1 MSELKLKRGESSM
14 IIDLE
19 EKDSLRFILKH
30 KSKDY
35 YFKLFS
41 VLNELDKVATRE
53 DIIYRAQHGNKHCE
67 AVEKNINDLLPIT
80 LKRKMEPDDIF
91 SLLLS
96 VWFHDVGEL
105 FDDKG
110 KDFTYIRSHNYVYKH
125 YEDWKLAESEA
136 YLIMQILEATHHE
149 IQEDIA
155 LKATR
160 DTLKIKF
167 FSCLLRLADK
177 LDIGYGNVPRELLT
191 TWEKSFKTRTVL
203 LVLKERFDIVTRID
217 SEHWLISA
225 TMRPNL
231 EIADNK
237 EFVNDIYEKI
247 KTRLNKDLDTF
258 KGIFYQNGLGYQ
270 EIKLI
275 LPPKI
280 KEESPL
286 VREKPWQGKPSQIS
300 PYKFLE
306 NYETTDKEIFKGREQ
321 DISKFVGHILI
332 NKLLVIYG
340 EPWIGKT
347 SLIKAGIIPE
357 LQNRNVVIYTD
368 CDEDPLNSIK
378 EAIEKEFKRDRVRSF
393 KLDKSLSL
401 VEFFKNIDLPFSIII
416 FIDHFENFFKQVPQK
431 AREYF
436 IDELSAATY
445 ANKPLVKFIFS
456 IRKDFFVQ
464 LGSFKNRLPELFQ
477 NAFELTRLTESQ
489 AIEAFTSPA
498 KLFNIEYAQE
508 LQEAL
513 IWDIKDEHDLI
524 RPIHLQIVGNRL
536 VETLNPELLKDIL
549 PQTITYEWYD
559 NLGGVQGI
567 LSDYLEETIKKM
579 NELSAEEKEQAKGI
593 LKVMVTSFD
602 THPQMNV
609 REICAFIKI
618 EEDRLSTILASL
630 VHYRLLRKL
639 KKETYELISDYLIN
653 SITKKWLTRKD
664 IELREIIEHINK
676 ALDDWRAHRW
686 YMDTTLISKAY
697 LYREDLPLQEE
708 SIEILL
714 YSSLEHHFPI
724 WFWVKKLAQDKVR
737 KIIVDAIKTI
747 DSTGI
752 KRIIDVLGKEG
763 ILALDNLI
771 LRLNDPDAQIRKAV
785 IEALGHLKDS
795 RTIDFL
801 LHRLNDSDAEVR
813 DMATISL
820 SNFGTPKILE
830 TFISELDNP
839 DWRIRKAAADGLGV
853 LKTQKSLESLFK
865 KINDPDSEVRKA
877 VVSALGKL
885 GNIKA
890 QTPLIRHLK
899 DSHAEVREAAA
910 KALGELGNSLCVEEL
925 ISCFHDKTWK
935 VREQAAVALGKLGDE
950 RALQPLLEMT
960 DEMDADVRHAA
971 AVALG
976 TLHTPKA
983 MQILFDK
990 LQEQEWWKKETAAIA
1005 LGYSGDPKVL
1015 EPLLEGLDDPDWRI
1029 RVAMLNGLRSLG
1041 ISELKVE
1048 DALVKRL
1055 QDPHEEVRRAA
1066 IMAIGFLG
1074 TEKVLAP
1081 IIPCLNDPHVNVRQ
1095 AAALTLGMI
1104 GNLEVL
1110 EPLLNGLNDPED
1122 EVKNACLEALQKIDE
1137 RFYRKDIE

>member
-1 MSELKLKRGESSM
+1 M

-41 VLNELDKVATRE
+41 VLNEVDKVATKE
-53 DIIYRAQHGNKHCE
+53 DVIYRAQHGNKHCE
-67 AVEKNINDLLPIT
+67 SVEKNINDLLPII

-110 KDFTYIRSHNYVYKH
+110 KDFTYIRSHDYVYKH

-136 YLIMQILEATHHE
+136 HLIMQILEATHHE
-149 IQEDIA
+149 MQEETAPEVAKDI
-155 LKATR
+155 T
-160 DTLKIKF
+160 KIKF

-191 TWEKSFKTRTVL
+191 PWEKSFKTRTVL
-203 LVLKERFDIVTRID
+203 LVLKERFDIVTNID

-237 EFVNDIYEKI
+237 EFINDIYEKI
-247 KTRLNKDLDTF
+247 KMRLNKDLDTF

-280 KEESPL
+280 KEESAV
-286 VREKPWQGKPSQIS
+286 VREKPWQGEPSQIS

-306 NYETTDKEIFKGREQ
+306 NYETTDKEIFKGRDQ

-347 SLIKAGIIPE
+347 SLIKAGII
-357 LQNRNVVIYTD
+357 LQLRDRNVVVCID
-368 CDEDPLNSIK
+368 CDDNPLNLIK
-378 EAIEKEFKRDRVRSF
+378 ETIEKEFKRDRVRSF

-401 VEFFKNIDLPFSIII
+401 VEFFKNIELPFSIII

-431 AREYF
+431 AREHF
-436 IDELSAATY
+436 MDEISAATC
-445 ANKPLVKFIFS
+445 ADKPLVKFIFS
-456 IRKDFFVQ
+456 VRKDFFVQ
-464 LGSFKNRLPELFQ
+464 LGSFKDRLPELFQ

-489 AIEAFTSPA
+489 AIEALTSPA
-498 KLFNIEYAQE
+498 KLFNIEYAKE

-524 RPIHLQIVGNRL
+524 RPVHLQIVGNRL
-536 VETLNPELLKDIL
+536 VETLSPDLLKDIL
-549 PQTITYEWYD
+549 PQGITYEWYD

-618 EEDRLSTILASL
+618 EEEDRLSTILTSL
-630 VHYRLLRKL
+630 VHCRLLRKL
-639 KKETYELISDYLIN
+639 KKETYELTSDYLIN

-664 IELREIIEHINK
+664 IELREIIEHVNK

-686 YMDTTLISKAY
+686 HMDITLISKAY
-697 LYREDLPLQEE
+697 LYREDLPLQEDAL
-708 SIEILL
+708 EILL
-714 YSSLEHHFPI
+714 YSSLEHHFPL
-724 WFWVKKLAQDKVR
+724 WFWLKKLDPDKAR
-737 KIIVDAIKTI
+737 KIIIDAIKTT
-747 DSTGI
+747 DGTGI
-752 KRIIDVLGKEG
+752 RRIIDVLGKEG
-763 ILALDNLI
+763 ILVLDHLI

-785 IEALGHLKDS
+785 IEVLGYLKDS
-795 RTIDFL
+795 RTIDSL
-801 LHRLNDSDAEVR
+801 VHRLSDSDAEVR
-813 DMATISL
+813 DIATVSL
-820 SNFGTPKILE
+820 SNFGTPKIVE
-830 TFISELDNP
+830 TFIAELDNP

-853 LKTQKSLESLFK
+853 LKTPKSLESLFK

-890 QTPLIRHLK
+890 QTPLIRRLK

-910 KALGELGNSLCVEEL
+910 KALGESGNSLCVEE
-925 ISCFHDKTWK
+925 IMSCFHDKIWK
-935 VREQAAVALGKLGDE
+935 VREQAAIALGKLGDE
-950 RALQPLLEMT
+950 RALDPLLEMADDPDT
-960 DEMDADVRHAA
+960 DVRRAA
-971 AVALG
+971 SEALG
-976 TLHTPKA
+976 NLHTPKA
-983 MQILFDK
+983 MQILLDR

-1005 LGYSGDPKVL
+1005 LGYSGQPKVL
-1015 EPLLEGLDDPDWRI
+1015 DTLLEGLDDPDWRI
-1029 RVAMLNGLRSLG
+1029 RVAMINGLRSLG

-1048 DALVKRL
+1048 EALIKRL

-1066 IMAIGFLG
+1066 IIALGSLG
-1074 TEKVLAP
+1074 TEKALTS
-1081 IIPCLNDPHVNVRQ
+1081 IIPCLNDLHVYVRQ
-1095 AAALTLGMI
+1095 ATALTLGML
-1104 GNLEVL
+1104 GNLGVL
-1110 EPLLNGLNDPED
+1110 EPLLEGLNDSED

>member
-1 MSELKLKRGESSM
+1 MF
-14 IIDLE
+14 IDLE

-41 VLNELDKVATRE
+41 VLSELDKVATKE
-53 DIIYRAQHGNKHCE
+53 DVIYRAQHGNKHCE
-67 AVEKNINDLLPIT
+67 AVEKNINDLLPST
-80 LKRKMEPDDIF
+80 LKRKMEPKDIF
-91 SLLLS
+91 CLLLS

-105 FDDKG
+105 FDEKG
-110 KDFTYIRSHNYVYKH
+110 KDFTYIRSHDYVYKH
-125 YEDWKLAESEA
+125 YEDWKLEESEA
-136 YLIMQILEATHHE
+136 HFIMQVLEATHHE
-149 IQEDIA
+149 IQHEIQEESA
-155 LKATR
+155 PEIVQYMPR
-160 DTLKIKF
+160 IKF

-191 TWEKSFKTRTVL
+191 PWEKSFKTRTVL
-203 LVLKERFDIVTRID
+203 LVLKERFDIALMID

-225 TMRPNL
+225 SMRPNL

-237 EFVNDIYEKI
+237 EFINDIAEKI
-247 KTRLNKDLDTF
+247 RIRLNKDLDTF

-280 KEESPL
+280 KEEST
-286 VREKPWQGKPSQIS
+286 VGSREKPSQVS

-306 NYETTDKEIFKGREQ
+306 YYETTDREIFSGRDQ

-332 NKLLVIYG
+332 NKLVVIYG
-340 EPWIGKT
+340 EPGIGKT

-357 LQNRNVVIYTD
+357 LRERNVVIYTD
-368 CDEDPLNSIK
+368 CEEDPLNSIK

-416 FIDHFENFFKQVPQK
+416 FVDHFENFFKQVPQK
-431 AREYF
+431 AREHF
-436 IDELSAATY
+436 IDEISAATY
-445 ANKPLVKFIFS
+445 ADKPSVKFIFS

-464 LGSFKNRLPELFQ
+464 LGSFKDRLPELFQ

-489 AIEAFTSPA
+489 AIEAITVPA
-498 KLFNIEYAQE
+498 KLFNIEYAKE

-524 RPIHLQIVGNRL
+524 CPIHLQIVGNRL
-536 VETLNPELLKDIL
+536 VETLNSDLLKDIL
-549 PQTITYEWYD
+549 PQGITYEWYD

-579 NELSAEEKEQAKGI
+579 SELSAEEKEQAKGI

-602 THPQMNV
+602 THPRMHV
-609 REICAFIKI
+609 REICTFIKI

-630 VHYRLLRKL
+630 VHSRLLRKL
-639 KKETYELISDYLIN
+639 KKETYELTSDYLIN

-664 IELREIIEHINK
+664 IEMREIIENINK

-686 YMDTTLISKAY
+686 SMDITLISKAY

-708 SIEILL
+708 TIEILL
-714 YSSLEHHFPI
+714 SSSLEHHFPI
-724 WFWVKKLAQDKVR
+724 WFWFKKLDQDKGR

-747 DSTGI
+747 DSVGI
-752 KRIIDVLGKEG
+752 RKIIDVLGKEG
-763 ILALDNLI
+763 ILVLDYLV

-785 IEALGHLKDS
+785 IEALGEIKDS
-795 RTIDFL
+795 RTIDSL
-801 LHRLNDSDAEVR
+801 MHKLSDSDSEVR
-813 DMATISL
+813 DAATIAL

-853 LKTQKSLESLFK
+853 LKTPKSLESLFQ

-890 QTPLIRHLK
+890 QTPLIRRLK

-910 KALGELGNSLCVEEL
+910 KALGESGNSLCVEEL
-925 ISCFHDKTWK
+925 MACFHDKIWK
-935 VREQAAVALGKLGDE
+935 VREQAAIALGKLGDE
-950 RALQPLLEMT
+950 RALEPLLEMADDT
-960 DEMDADVRHAA
+960 DADVRKASAA
-971 AVALG
+971 ALG
-976 TLHTPKA
+976 NLHLPKIL
-983 MQILFDK
+983 QILLTR

-1005 LGYSGDPKVL
+1005 LGYSGEPKVL
-1015 EPLLEGLDDPDWRI
+1015 EHLLEGLDDPDWRI
-1029 RVAMLNGLRSLG
+1029 RVAMINGLKSLG
-1041 ISELKVE
+1041 LSDSRVE
-1048 DALVKRL
+1048 ESLIKRL

-1066 IMAIGFLG
+1066 IMAIGSLC
-1074 TEKVLAP
+1074 TEKALTS
-1081 IIPCLNDPHVNVRQ
+1081 IIPCLNDLHVQVRQ
-1095 AAALTLGMI
+1095 ASALTLGMI
-1104 GNLEVL
+1104 GTLEVL
-1110 EPLLNGLNDPED
+1110 EPLLAGLNDPKD

>member
-1 MSELKLKRGESSM
+1 MV
-14 IIDLE
+14 IDLE

-41 VLNELDKVATRE
+41 VLSELDKVATRE
-53 DIIYRAQHGNKHCE
+53 DVIYRAQHGNKHCE

-80 LKRKMEPDDIF
+80 LKRKMEPKDIF
-91 SLLLS
+91 CLLLS

-105 FDDKG
+105 FDEKG
-110 KDFTYIRSHNYVYKH
+110 KGFTYIRSHDYVYKH
-125 YEDWKLAESEA
+125 YEDWRLEESEA
-136 YLIMQILEATHHE
+136 HLIMQVLEATHHE
-149 IQEDIA
+149 IQEGLAPEVSKDMP
-155 LKATR
+155 
-160 DTLKIKF
+160 KITF

-177 LDIGYGNVPRELLT
+177 LDIGHGNVPRELLT
-191 TWEKSFKTRTVL
+191 PWEKSFKTRTVL
-203 LVLKERFDIVTRID
+203 LVLKERFDIVLKID
-217 SEHWLISA
+217 AEHWLISA
-225 TMRPNL
+225 IMRPNL
-231 EIADNK
+231 EIANNK
-237 EFVNDIYEKI
+237 EFINDISEKI
-247 KTRLNKDLDTF
+247 KIRLNKDLDTF

-270 EIKLI
+270 EIKLS
-275 LPPKI
+275 LRQGEPSPKI
-280 KEESPL
+280 KEESA
-286 VREKPWQGKPSQIS
+286 VIREKPWQGKPAQIS

-306 NYETTDKEIFKGREQ
+306 HYETTDREIFSGRDQ

-332 NKLLVIYG
+332 NKLIVIYG
-340 EPWIGKT
+340 DPGIGKT

-357 LQNRNVVIYTD
+357 LQDRNVVIYTD
-368 CDEDPLNSIK
+368 CDEDPLDSIK

-431 AREYF
+431 AREHF
-436 IDELSAATY
+436 IDEVSAATY
-445 ANKPLVKFIFS
+445 ADKPLVKFIFS

-464 LGSFKNRLPELFQ
+464 LGSFKDRLPELFQ
-477 NAFELTRLTESQ
+477 NAFELTRLIESQ
-489 AIEAFTSPA
+489 AIEAITCPA
-498 KLFNIEYAQE
+498 KLFNIEYAKE
-508 LQEAL
+508 LLEAL
-513 IWDIKDEHDLI
+513 IWDIKDEQDLI

-549 PQTITYEWYD
+549 PQGITYEWYD

-567 LSDYLEETIKKM
+567 LSDYLEETIKRM
-579 NELSAEEKEQAKGI
+579 SELSSEEKEQAKGI

-630 VHYRLLRKL
+630 VHCRLLRKL
-639 KKETYELISDYLIN
+639 KKDTYELTSDYLIN

-664 IELREIIEHINK
+664 IEMREIIENINK

-686 YMDTTLISKAY
+686 HMDITLISKAY

-724 WFWVKKLAQDKVR
+724 WFWLKKLDPDTGR
-737 KIIVDAIKTI
+737 KIIVDAVKTI
-747 DSTGI
+747 DSAGI
-752 KRIIDVLGKEG
+752 RRIIDVLGKEG
-763 ILALDNLI
+763 ILVLDYLI

-785 IEALGHLKDS
+785 IEALGEIKDS
-795 RTIDFL
+795 RTIDSL
-801 LHRLNDSDAEVR
+801 IHRLNDSDADVR
-813 DMATISL
+813 DAVTIAL

-830 TFISELDNP
+830 TFISELDNS

-853 LKTQKSLESLFK
+853 LKTPKSLESLFQ

-890 QTPLIRHLK
+890 QTPLIRRLK

-910 KALGELGNSLCVEEL
+910 KALGESGNSLCVEEL
-925 ISCFHDKTWK
+925 MSCFHDKTWK
-935 VREQAAVALGKLGDE
+935 VREQAAIALGKLSDE
-950 RALQPLLEMT
+950 RALEPLLEMADDT
-960 DEMDADVRHAA
+960 DADVRKASA
-971 AVALG
+971 TALG
-976 TLHTPKA
+976 NLHIPKIL
-983 MQILFDK
+983 QILFAR

-1005 LGYSGDPKVL
+1005 LGYSGDSKVL

-1029 RVAMLNGLRSLG
+1029 RVAMLNGLKSLG
-1041 ISELKVE
+1041 ISDLKVE
-1048 DALVKRL
+1048 ESLIKRL

-1074 TEKVLAP
+1074 TEKALIP
-1081 IIPCLNDPHVNVRQ
+1081 IIPCLNDLHVQVRQ
-1095 AAALTLGMI
+1095 ASALTFGMI
-1104 GNLEVL
+1104 GTLEVL
-1110 EPLLNGLNDPED
+1110 EPLLEGLNDPKD

-1137 RFYRKDIE
+1137 RFYRKDID